1 MSKFLTG
8 IVVAGALLAAS
19 SGLATAAD
27 YPPCKSRSDDK
38 CMQVPA
44 GAMKMEMKEEMG
56 GEMMKKEMG
65 GETMEK
71 SMNGMSDIPHG
82 CSPATTPCQ

>member
-1 MSKFLTG
+1 MTKFLTG
-8 IVVAGALLAAS
+8 IIAAGAILAVS
-19 SGLATAAD
+19 SGVATAAD

-44 GAMKMEMKEEMG
+44 AAMKMEMKKEMG
-56 GEMMKKEMG
+56 GEMMKGDMMKKE
-65 GETMEK
+65 
-71 SMNGMSDIPHG
+71 SMSGSSDIPHG